1 MRAYLFLATLTGL
14 VVLTPAPSSAAKLGE
29 TCDGIAHLQC
39 DKGLWCEHPAGEC
52 GLPDGA
58 GSCVKELGPVCKED
72 YAPVCACPEG
82 GKNPVQYS
90 NDCKRKAA
98 KTQLDHVGECK

>member
-58 GSCVKELGPVCKED
+58 GSCVQETGPACKED
-72 YAPVCACPEG
+72 VNRVCGCD
-82 GKNPVQYS
+82 KVTYS
-90 NDCKRKAA
+90 NDCKRKVA
-98 KTQLDHVGECK
+98 KAQLDHAGECKK